1 MTRSSCL
8 VGLAPWPVG
17 VEVRILSVARH
28 SWLLRPVGV
37 RSMSS
42 PEELSGKEGES
53 EMPEEGSADPAK
65 SLGGL
70 GTRLGSN

>member
-1 MTRSSCL
+1 M
-8 VGLAPWPVG
+8 
-17 VEVRILSVARH
+17 SVARH